1 MTVIFSHA
9 QKRRSFLCRIPS
21 FLVTGTDTGVGKT
34 TVSAGLAAEL
44 ARRGLPVGVMKPF
57 ATGARTVGGRLVSDD
72 ALLLQAA
79 ARVDDPLELINPVC
93 LKPPLAPEMAARV
106 ARRPITPKTVWSAYQ
121 ILSQKHRPMVVEGVG
136 GLLVP
141 LFTGFTVADLAKR
154 LRLPLLIVTRPALG
168 TLNHTALTVHA
179 ARAQGLRI
187 LGLVIRLYIGWLDGF
202 SSSRFSRFLGRCW
215 SSLWLERLGFSEPL
229 RIGGL
234 KPAHAIL

>member
-1 MTVIFSHA
+1 
-9 QKRRSFLCRIPS
+9 LCKIPS

-179 ARAQGLRI
+179 ARSQGLRI
-187 LGLVIRLYIGWLDGF
+187 LGLVINQAVRARKGLAERLNPAA
-202 SSSRFSRFLGRCW
+202 
-215 SSLWLERLGFSEPL
+215 LERLTGVPVLGEVPYLGTRTRHPVFRKIVDRL
-229 RIGGL
+229 QT
-234 KPAHAIL
+234 